1 MDFLHGKERMIK
13 AASAIR
19 LQGIETVQPTRPHAS
34 LHGKVSAAPLG
45 LQHCNA
51 PSPKDGSP
59 SGQRLFLTENWD
71 STSGNDQSN
80 SAKVDVSIR
89 KLNVSDKLHPTSP
102 FQPIRIVYGI
112 DFEIIAKSWRQ
123 YVR

>member
-1 MDFLHGKERMIK
+1 MCKRPSDDNIYFTKEYSFNTNRASVSFCQISVIRLAAMDFLHGKERMIK

-51 PSPKDGSP
+51 PSPKDAP
-59 SGQRLFLTENWD
+59 SHGP
-71 STSGNDQSN
+71 ST
-80 SAKVDVSIR
+80 
-89 KLNVSDKLHPTSP
+89 
-102 FQPIRIVYGI
+102 
-112 DFEIIAKSWRQ
+112 
-123 YVR
+123 